1 VLEYDNLKNMNIFD
15 SKMKEKMIL
24 DLHEVHIIDFG
35 KFKLKSGIISPYYI
49 DLRLL
54 VTFPHLLELVSD
66 VLWEKIRLKPFDL
79 IAGVPYAAL
88 PIATA
93 ISLRYNRPL
102 IFMRKEKKDYGKGKM
117 IEGIYHKGQ
126 YVVVIDDVI
135 SDGASKFETIKPIEE
150 VGLEVSQ
157 VIVVL
162 DRGQGGVQTVK
173 NKGYH
178 CTAITNMEEVLE
190 VLYKHGRIN
199 YEQLMECQKFIIKTS
214 TKTEM
219 KNTKSS
225 QKIKHAVR

>member
-1 VLEYDNLKNMNIFD
+1 MNIFD

-24 DLHEVHIIDFG
+24 DLHEVRIIDFG
-35 KFKLKSGIISPYYI
+35 QFKLKSGIISPYYI

-66 VLWEKIRLKPFDL
+66 VLWERIRLRPFDL
-79 IAGVPYAAL
+79 IVGVPYAAL
-88 PIATA
+88 PMATA

-102 IFMRKEKKDYGKGKM
+102 IFLRKEAKDYGKRRL

-126 YVVVIDDVI
+126 HVVVVDDVI

-157 VIVVL
+157 VIVLL

-178 CTAITNMEEVLE
+178 CIAITNMEEVLE

-199 YEQLMECQKFIIKTS
+199 YEQLMECQKFIINTS
-214 TKTEM
+214 SKVAVKEV
-219 KNTKSS
+219 KSS
-225 QKIKHAVR
+225 LKRGRPRLAR

>member
-1 VLEYDNLKNMNIFD
+1 MNVFD

-24 DLHEVHIIDFG
+24 DLHEVRIIDFG
-35 KFKLKSGIISPYYI
+35 QFKLKSGIMSPYYI

-79 IAGVPYAAL
+79 IAGIPYAAL
-88 PIATA
+88 PMSTA
-93 ISLRYNRPL
+93 ISIRYNRPM
-102 IFMRKEKKDYGKGKM
+102 IFLRKEKKDYGKGKM

-126 YVVVIDDVI
+126 HVVIIDDVI

-157 VIVVL
+157 VVILL
-162 DRGQGGVQTVK
+162 DRGQGGVQTVEK
-173 NKGYH
+173 KGYS
-178 CTAITNMEEVLE
+178 CVAITNMEEVLE

-199 YEQLMECQKFIIKTS
+199 YEQLTECQKFIISTS
-214 TKTEM
+214 TKTEI
-219 KNTKSS
+219 KNTKNSP
-225 QKIKHAVR
+225 KRKHAAK

>member
-1 VLEYDNLKNMNIFD
+1 MNIFD

-35 KFKLKSGIISPYYI
+35 KFKLKSGIMSPYYI

-88 PIATA
+88 PMSTA
-93 ISLRYNRPL
+93 ISLRYNRPM
-102 IFMRKEKKDYGKGKM
+102 IFLRKEKKDYGKGKI

-126 YVVVIDDVI
+126 YVVIVDDVI

-157 VIVVL
+157 IIVLL
-162 DRGQGGVQTVK
+162 DRGQGGPQTLMK
-173 NKGYH
+173 KGYY

-190 VLYKHGRIN
+190 VLYKHGRIT
-199 YEQLMECQKFIIKTS
+199 YEQLTECQKFIIKTS
-214 TKTEM
+214 TNTEI
-219 KNTKSS
+219 KNTKSFL
-225 QKIKHAVR
+225 KRKHASR

>member
-1 VLEYDNLKNMNIFD
+1 MNIFD

-54 VTFPHLLELVSD
+54 VTFPHLLELVGD

-79 IAGVPYAAL
+79 IAGIPYAAL
-88 PIATA
+88 PMSTA
-93 ISLRYNRPL
+93 VSLRYNRPM
-102 IFMRKEKKDYGKGKM
+102 IFLRKEKKDYGKGKM

-126 YVVVIDDVI
+126 YVVIIDDVI

-157 VIVVL
+157 IIVLL
-162 DRGQGGVQTVK
+162 DRGQGGPETVR
-173 NKGYH
+173 NKGYD

-190 VLYKHGRIN
+190 VLYKHGRIT
-199 YEQLMECQKFIIKTS
+199 YEQLAECQKFIIKTS
-214 TKTEM
+214 SNAEVSNK
-219 KNTKSS
+219 KNLP
-225 QKIKHAVR
+225 KHKQAVK

>member
-1 VLEYDNLKNMNIFD
+1 
-15 SKMKEKMIL
+15 MKEKMIL

-35 KFKLKSGIISPYYI
+35 RFKLKSGIMSPYYI

-54 VTFPHLLELVSD
+54 VTFPHLLEMVSD
-66 VLWEKIRLKPFDL
+66 VLWEKMRLKPFDL
-79 IAGVPYAAL
+79 IAGIPYAAL

-102 IFMRKEKKDYGKGKM
+102 IFMRKEKKDYGKGKI

-126 YVVVIDDVI
+126 HVVIIDDVI

-157 VIVVL
+157 IVVLL
-162 DRGQGGVQTVK
+162 DRGQGGIQTVR

-178 CTAITNMEEVLE
+178 CVAITNMEEVLE

-199 YEQLMECQKFIIKTS
+199 YEQLIECQKFIIKTS
-214 TKTEM
+214 SIVEIKDA
-219 KNTKSS
+219 KNSL
-225 QKIKHAVR
+225 KHKRAVR

>member
-1 VLEYDNLKNMNIFD
+1 MNIFD

-24 DLHEVHIIDFG
+24 DLHEVRIIDFG
-35 KFKLKSGIISPYYI
+35 QFKLKSGIMSPYYI

-79 IAGVPYAAL
+79 IAGIPYAAL
-88 PIATA
+88 PMSTA
-93 ISLRYNRPL
+93 ISIRYNRPM
-102 IFMRKEKKDYGKGKM
+102 IFLRKEKKDYGKGKM
-117 IEGIYHKGQ
+117 IEGIFHKGQ
-126 YVVVIDDVI
+126 HVVIIDDVI

-157 VIVVL
+157 VVVLL
-162 DRGQGGVQTVK
+162 DRGQGGPQTVRD
-173 NKGYH
+173 KGYD
-178 CTAITNMEEVLE
+178 CTAITNMDEVLE

-214 TKTEM
+214 SNVSVK
-219 KNTKSS
+219 KDKSS
-225 QKIKHAVR
+225 HKRGRPAAK